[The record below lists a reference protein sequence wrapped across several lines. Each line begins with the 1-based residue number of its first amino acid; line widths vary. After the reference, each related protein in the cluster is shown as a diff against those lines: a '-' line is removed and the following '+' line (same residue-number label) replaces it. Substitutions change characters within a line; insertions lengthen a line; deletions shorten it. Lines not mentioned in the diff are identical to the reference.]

1 MLTKGNWLARQ
12 LQELE
17 AQVKVERQR
26 LHDERRQQALSAL
39 IQLSLPELLGEVRT
53 AEPKRDAHGESVAP
67 RIH

>member
-26 LHDERRQQALSAL
+26 LHDERRQQARSAL

-53 AEPKRDAHGESVAP
+53 DEPEQDAHWESVAP
-67 RIH
+67 RMH